1 MKQRT
6 YTKNKENK
14 FQSDN
19 FTRGDREKSNI
30 AISILKKLID
40 T

>member
-1 MKQRT
+1 MKQRN

-19 FTRGDREKSNI
+19 FTGSNTEISNI
-30 AISILKKLID
+30 AISILKKLIAP
-40 T
+40 